1 MGQKPKWD
9 RLTVMVVDDNS
20 FVRQLL
26 AHTVKAFGMNDVVA
40 ESDGATAIERLKMSR
55 VDPAGAGIGTID
67 IILADYVMPAVD
79 GMLLLRWIRTGDK
92 VPDRFVPFIM
102 ISGAADKEVVEQAR
116 DIGVTEFLAK
126 PFSAA
131 SIAER
136 FVNLVNHPRQFVLA
150 PGYFG
155 PDRRRSNRPVEVERR
170 AADESDIQVLH
181 GPSKEKHL
189 REDVRAIHFRLSNRL
204 RDKVGDFA
212 RKGQV
217 DFDPLVIE
225 AAEARIQAMVGDYT
239 TWVETYIVRMAEALE
254 ALGAGTG
261 SSRKHM
267 AEINGIAH
275 EMRGQGGI
283 FDYPLIT
290 DLGKSLYR
298 VTEDPGEYV
307 SENKVTLIGAHVDAI
322 RTVFKSKIKGDGGEV
337 GVALMREIE
346 AAVKRY
352 R

>member
-1 MGQKPKWD
+1 VGRKPKWD
-9 RLTVMVVDDNS
+9 RLSVMVVDDNS

-26 AHTVKAFGMNDVVA
+26 VHTLKAFGMADVVA

-55 VDPAGAGIGTID
+55 IDPAGAGIGTID

-116 DIGVTEFLAK
+116 DFGVTEFLAK

-131 SIAER
+131 GIAER

-155 PDRRRSNRPVEVERR
+155 PDRRRNNRSVEAERR
-170 AADESDIQVLH
+170 AAGTSDIQVLH
-181 GPSKEKHL
+181 GPSKERHL

-212 RKGQV
+212 LKGLV
-217 DFDPLVIE
+217 DFDPMIIE
-225 AAEARIQAMVGDYT
+225 AAEARIQDMVGDYT
-239 TWVETYIVRMAEALE
+239 TWVKTYIERMTEAQA
-254 ALGAGTG
+254 ALSAGAG

-275 EMRGQGGI
+275 EIRGQGGI
-283 FDYPLIT
+283 FDYPLLT

-298 VTEDPGEYV
+298 VTEDAGQYV
-307 SENKVTLIGAHVDAI
+307 SENKVKLIGAHVDAI
-322 RTVFKSKIKGDGGEV
+322 RTVFKNKIKGDGGDV
-337 GVALMREIE
+337 GVAVMREIE